1 MVRRGHGG
9 HAGREKGMGWRSEG
23 KKERK
28 SEVVGLGPK
37 IEKRRRKEV

>member
-1 MVRRGHGG
+1 MGDMLAVKRGWAGG
-9 HAGREKGMGWRSEG
+9 ARG

>member
-1 MVRRGHGG
+1 MGDMLAVKRGWAGG
-9 HAGREKGMGWRSEG
+9 ARG
-23 KKERK
+23 KKGRK